1 MIHVNDVWKKFG
13 SHDALRGLSFTVPEG
28 SAFALIGA
36 NGAGKT
42 TTIKVLMNIIEPSRG
57 SATVLGVDS
66 RRISPRELNQ
76 IGYVSENQDMPE
88 KLSVAEYLD
97 YLRPLYMRWDRELEA
112 SILRQ
117 LRLPPKRRIGDLS
130 HGMRMKM
137 SLACALPFRPKLL
150 ILDEPFSGLDPLVR
164 DEFMEGLLQQ
174 AGEMTVLISSHELSE
189 IDGVATHV
197 AFLDEGKLLFEEP
210 MSDLTGRFREVH
222 VTLEREA
229 STPGSLRNVPKEWLQ
244 MRAAG
249 SVLMFVDTQFS
260 EERLGDRIRSL
271 VGEVRRIDTQPM
283 ALRSIFTTLA
293 RAARDGSV

>member
-1 MIHVNDVWKKFG
+1 MIRVSNLWKKFG
-13 SHDALRGLSFTVPEG
+13 RHDALQGLSFSVPEG
-28 SAFALIGA
+28 SAYALIGA

-42 TTIKVLMNIIEPSRG
+42 TTIKVLMNILEATRG

-66 RRISPRELNQ
+66 RKISHRELNQ

-88 KLSVAEYLD
+88 ALTVAEFLD
-97 YLRPLYMRWDRELEA
+97 YLRPFYARWDPSLEA
-112 SILRQ
+112 SIRRQ
-117 LRLPPKRRIGDLS
+117 LRLPPERRIGDLS

-137 SLACALPFRPKLL
+137 AVACALPFRPKLL

-174 AGEMTVLISSHELSE
+174 ADEMTVLISSHELGE

-197 AFLDEGKLLFEEP
+197 AFLDEGKLLFEES

-229 STPGSLRNVPKEWLQ
+229 SAPHQMPEDWLQ
-244 MRAAG
+244 VRAMG
-249 SVLMFVDTQFS
+249 NVLAFVDTRFA
-260 EERLGDRIRSL
+260 EAVLGERIQSL
-271 VGEVRRIDTQPM
+271 VDGVRRIDAQPM

-293 RAARDGSV
+293 RAARDAAV